1 MDLEKYA
8 RQVREGDAGA
18 ALDDLAR
25 SAAGAKLAA
34 KLDGEKLTRAAKSG
48 DMKALGQMLQGILAT
63 PEGKQFA
70 AQVQKAVK
78 GDGR

>member
-18 ALDDLAR
+18 ALDSLAR
-25 SAAGAKLAA
+25 SRTGAELAA
-34 KLDGEKLTRAAKSG
+34 KVDGEKLTRAAQIG

-78 GDGR
+78 RDGR